1 MENLLC
7 LSVPIL
13 KNITVL
19 NVCIR
24 FLKNGQTQEMMNS
37 QRLIVS
43 YTIQIIMRN
52 VYAMVLYSS
61 SSGS

>member
-7 LSVPIL
+7 LSVPIPM
-13 KNITVL
+13 NITVL

-37 QRLIVS
+37 QKLIVS
-43 YTIQIIMRN
+43 YTILMIMRN

-61 SSGS
+61 SNGS